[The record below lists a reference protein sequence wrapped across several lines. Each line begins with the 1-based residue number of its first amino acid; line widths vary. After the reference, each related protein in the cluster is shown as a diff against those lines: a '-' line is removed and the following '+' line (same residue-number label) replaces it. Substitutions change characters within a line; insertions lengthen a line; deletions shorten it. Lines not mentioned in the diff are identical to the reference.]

1 MAHGNAEDE
10 RRASQS
16 SGRGLA
22 ASSEGSARAV
32 DPPPRAKSAS
42 PAGRC
47 GVLEPNPP
55 RSGHHRS
62 EADSSKPPDR
72 QAPQAPIRGLGIA
85 PAHRLPSVDLGAE
98 PAHRYRHR
106 QPSKPFHTQGEAA
119 STTEKSIPSDPSH
132 HPFADFENPTSVYT
146 RATPKIRSFTIFRN
160 LPALPSY
167 FELPKV
173 LCKWKAWN
181 REVIM
186 RKRPVILTV
195 VGIAVIAAIV
205 IGFSLKNRASDE
217 LTVEIEPVARRTVTQ
232 TVNATGKIQ
241 PVTQVNISADVSA
254 KITSLSV
261 EEGDWVEKGQLLVEL
276 DRERYVAALE
286 SSEANLR
293 VAQANVVLARE
304 NMIKAQKDHE
314 RTSQLFEK
322 NLESQA
328 TLDTTYAGAQV
339 EKARVEAARDQVA
352 QAQASLKQAQDALS
366 KTSMYAPIS
375 GTISRLNKE
384 VGEIALGSQFQE
396 DIIMELSNLAGM
408 EALVD
413 VDEND
418 IVLVALNDSS
428 EIEVDALQDIRLA
441 GEVTEIAS
449 SARISAQGT
458 TDQKTEFE
466 VKIGITDPAPSLR
479 PGMTASADI
488 VTDVHEDA
496 VSVKIQCVAV
506 RTLEQL
512 GATGEVE
519 GESRFEPDDEG
530 FVQVVWVFSDGIAEA
545 RQVTTGIQ
553 GDDFIEILSGLDEGE
568 QVVVGSY
575 RAISRDLTDGA
586 AVTVNSEEPAKG

>member
-1 MAHGNAEDE
+1 
-10 RRASQS
+10 
-16 SGRGLA
+16 
-22 ASSEGSARAV
+22 
-32 DPPPRAKSAS
+32 
-42 PAGRC
+42 
-47 GVLEPNPP
+47 
-55 RSGHHRS
+55 
-62 EADSSKPPDR
+62 
-72 QAPQAPIRGLGIA
+72 
-85 PAHRLPSVDLGAE
+85 
-98 PAHRYRHR
+98 
-106 QPSKPFHTQGEAA
+106 
-119 STTEKSIPSDPSH
+119 
-132 HPFADFENPTSVYT
+132 
-146 RATPKIRSFTIFRN
+146 
-160 LPALPSY
+160 
-167 FELPKV
+167 
-173 LCKWKAWN
+173 
-181 REVIM
+181 M
-186 RKRPVILTV
+186 RKRPVIFTVAGIGVITAIV
-195 VGIAVIAAIV
+195 VG
-205 IGFSLKNRASDE
+205 FNLKNRTSSE
-217 LTVEIEPVARRTVTQ
+217 LTVDIEQVGLRTVIQ

-254 KITSLSV
+254 KITHLSV
-261 EEGDWVEKGQLLVEL
+261 KEGDWVEKGQLLVEL

-293 VAQANVVLARE
+293 VAEANVVLARE
-304 NMIKAQKDHE
+304 NMIKAQKDHD

-328 TLDTTYAGAQV
+328 ALDTTYAGAQV
-339 EKARVEAARDQVA
+339 EKARFEAARDQVA
-352 QAQASLKQAQDALS
+352 HAQATLKETRDALS

-396 DIIMELSNLAGM
+396 DVIMELSNLAGM

-418 IVLVALNDSS
+418 IVLVSLNDSS
-428 EIEVDALQDIRLA
+428 EIEVDALQEVRLA

-466 VKIGITDPAPSLR
+466 VKIGITDPAPALR

-488 VTDVHEDA
+488 ITDVHEDA

-512 GATGEVE
+512 GAAE
-519 GESRFEPDDEG
+519 GADDESRFKPDSDG
-530 FVQVVWVFSDGIAEA
+530 FVQVVWVFSDGVAEA

-553 GDDFIEILSGLDEGE
+553 GTDYIEILSGLEEGE

-586 AVTVNSEEPAKG
+586 AVRVNSEEPAKG

>member
-1 MAHGNAEDE
+1 
-10 RRASQS
+10 
-16 SGRGLA
+16 
-22 ASSEGSARAV
+22 
-32 DPPPRAKSAS
+32 
-42 PAGRC
+42 
-47 GVLEPNPP
+47 
-55 RSGHHRS
+55 
-62 EADSSKPPDR
+62 
-72 QAPQAPIRGLGIA
+72 
-85 PAHRLPSVDLGAE
+85 
-98 PAHRYRHR
+98 
-106 QPSKPFHTQGEAA
+106 
-119 STTEKSIPSDPSH
+119 
-132 HPFADFENPTSVYT
+132 
-146 RATPKIRSFTIFRN
+146 
-160 LPALPSY
+160 
-167 FELPKV
+167 
-173 LCKWKAWN
+173 
-181 REVIM
+181 M

-195 VGIAVIAAIV
+195 AGIAVIAAIV
-205 IGFSLKNRASDE
+205 VGFNLKNRAGDDQV
-217 LTVEIEPVARRTVTQ
+217 VEVEPVARRTVTQ

-254 KITSLSV
+254 KITRLSV
-261 EEGDWVEKGQLLVEL
+261 KEGDWVEKGQLLVEL
-276 DRERYVAALE
+276 DRERYVAAFE
-286 SSEANLR
+286 SAEANLR
-293 VAQANVVLARE
+293 VAESNVDLARE
-304 NMIKAQKDHE
+304 NMLKAQKDHE

-328 TLDTTYAGAQV
+328 TLDSTYAGAQV

-375 GTISRLNKE
+375 GTVSRLNKE

-408 EALVD
+408 EALVK

-428 EIEVDALQDIRLA
+428 EIEVDALQEIRLA

-458 TDQKTEFE
+458 SDQKTEFE

-479 PGMTASADI
+479 PGMSASADI

-512 GATGEVE
+512 GATEGGD
-519 GESRFEPDDEG
+519 GESSFEPDDEG
-530 FVQVVWVFSDGIAEA
+530 FVQIVWVFSDGVAEA

-553 GDDFIEILSGLDEGE
+553 GTDYIEILSGLDEGE
-568 QVVVGSY
+568 KVVVGSY

-586 AVTVNSEEPAKG
+586 AVRVDSAGTEEG

>member
-1 MAHGNAEDE
+1 
-10 RRASQS
+10 
-16 SGRGLA
+16 
-22 ASSEGSARAV
+22 
-32 DPPPRAKSAS
+32 
-42 PAGRC
+42 
-47 GVLEPNPP
+47 
-55 RSGHHRS
+55 
-62 EADSSKPPDR
+62 
-72 QAPQAPIRGLGIA
+72 
-85 PAHRLPSVDLGAE
+85 
-98 PAHRYRHR
+98 
-106 QPSKPFHTQGEAA
+106 
-119 STTEKSIPSDPSH
+119 
-132 HPFADFENPTSVYT
+132 
-146 RATPKIRSFTIFRN
+146 
-160 LPALPSY
+160 
-167 FELPKV
+167 
-173 LCKWKAWN
+173 
-181 REVIM
+181 M